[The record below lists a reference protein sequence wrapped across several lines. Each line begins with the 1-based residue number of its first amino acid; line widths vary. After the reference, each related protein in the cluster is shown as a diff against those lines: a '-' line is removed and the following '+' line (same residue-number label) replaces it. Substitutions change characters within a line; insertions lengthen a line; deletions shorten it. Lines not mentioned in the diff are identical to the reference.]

1 MDAGSTL
8 HANTITS
15 SEESI
20 ETTLQLLSN
29 NRRVWDSRV
38 TSKADHP
45 RLMRCFGPALTAITA
60 HAVSDEPCRLTSL
73 PAELL
78 TLVAE
83 ALDAQ
88 SLAAFAAASAA
99 CLAAAH
105 SELRARLLG
114 VVVRC
119 LVPGASLL
127 TPGVF
132 PSRISNAQVACPY
145 FRFPDDLVAI
155 KGGAFSDNTSLTK
168 LDCLP
173 AALTTI
179 GNCAFRGCFSLR
191 ELTLPES
198 LITIGYGAF
207 EECISLRELTIPAA
221 VTSIGDTAFRRCSS
235 LTKLTLPAAMSTI
248 DNYAFDGCES
258 LVEISLPTALV
269 VIGVVSFDAAAR

>member
-1 MDAGSTL
+1 MQAYASMAL
-8 HANTITS
+8 PR
-15 SEESI
+15 
-20 ETTLQLLSN
+20 
-29 NRRVWDSRV
+29 NRRKPI
-38 TSKADHP
+38 TL
-45 RLMRCFGPALTAITA
+45 LMRCFGPALTASTA

-145 FRFPDDLVAI
+145 FRFPDDLVAM

-207 EECISLRELTIPAA
+207 EECISLRELT
-221 VTSIGDTAFRRCSS
+221 RCVSSS
-235 LTKLTLPAAMSTI
+235 LTQLTLPAAMSTI

-258 LVEISLPTALV
+258 LVEISLP
-269 VIGVVSFDAAAR
+269 D